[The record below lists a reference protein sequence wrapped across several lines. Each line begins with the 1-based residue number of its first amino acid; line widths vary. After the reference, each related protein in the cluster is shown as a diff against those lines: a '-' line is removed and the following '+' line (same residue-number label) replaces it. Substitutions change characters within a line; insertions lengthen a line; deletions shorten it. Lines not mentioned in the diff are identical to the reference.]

1 MGEKGEG
8 SGVVGGGKWGRRGR
22 EVGGKGE
29 GTGNGYPPVHPL
41 CYGKRVTVFAVA
53 IAAGDIIK
61 YQPFVYGNFV
71 WGIHV
76 RYNNKIYYA
85 ITACTTYTITFGKC

>member
-29 GTGNGYPPVHPL
+29 GTGNGVPPVHPL
-41 CYGKRVTVFAVA
+41 NQRKSNLQYLVIPNCPSEYLSTQVFQQFL
-53 IAAGDIIK
+53 IPDFEDK
-61 YQPFVYGNFV
+61 S
-71 WGIHV
+71 
-76 RYNNKIYYA
+76 K
-85 ITACTTYTITFGKC
+85 